1 MEKNNAGPGEEPQ
14 SPQVSMETS
23 TLRPQTPRA
32 EVEAEDQ
39 DEASCPL
46 TISEL
51 TYRLV
56 ELQNMV
62 SATRNL
68 SLKLLCCL
76 GDALFCLLPHLFQL
90 FRLVD

>member
-1 MEKNNAGPGEEPQ
+1 
-14 SPQVSMETS
+14 METS

-32 EVEAEDQ
+32 EVEPEDE
-39 DEASCPL
+39 DEASSPL

-51 TYRLV
+51 AYRLV
-56 ELQNMV
+56 KFQNMV
-62 SATRNL
+62 SAAINS

-76 GDALFCLLPHLFQL
+76 GDALFRLLLHFFQL